1 MKKGLPLVLLGITFL
16 LLALAGGLLIYSR
29 RVPRVEQNI
38 STPLSERYG
47 QLEIDPVDLPSS
59 NPYKEVVL
67 NNVRVLDIIKDSIN
81 FEGNDVAV
89 TDITVVY
96 QKGGKENNFILP
108 LVDKVAYSEIEGEAE
123 NVKFTSK
130 GLVSVEDIPFRK
142 GETVTVT
149 LAYIPDESAEFVN
162 ILPEFCNGK
171 DSGLPICNAYQ
182 KVGFGREP
190 IDIDRY
196 LSSLLE
202 KVGEKLDYKKAVVQ
216 SITRNLVIE
225 PKL

>member
-1 MKKGLPLVLLGITFL
+1 MKKGLPLILLGITFL

-47 QLEIDPVDLPSS
+47 QLDIDQADLPSS
-59 NPYKEVVL
+59 NPYKELVL
-67 NNVRVLDIIKDSIN
+67 NNLRVLDFIKDSIN
-81 FEGNDVAV
+81 FEGEDV
-89 TDITVVY
+89 TVVNIILVY

-108 LVDKVAYSEIEGEAE
+108 LVEKVTLSEIEGEKD

-142 GETVTVT
+142 GEVVTIT
-149 LAYIPDESAEFVN
+149 LAYIPEDRAEFVN
-162 ILPEFCNGK
+162 QLPEFCNGK
-171 DSGLPICNAYQ
+171 DSGLPVCNAQQ
-182 KVGFGREP
+182 KVGFGIEP

-196 LSSLLE
+196 ISSLLE
-202 KVGEKLDYKKAVVQ
+202 RVGEKLDYKKAIVQ

-225 PKL
+225 P